1 MDAVVKAIIENA
13 ERLLSDAILLADHG
27 SYRTAE
33 SIAVLS
39 MEEAGKACL
48 VHWKRSGLL
57 KGPIELFLRGHI
69 DKQRILNSYRA
80 VKAIL
85 SDDDVELRND
95 PLPTMVYTGRDKQI
109 KETLYKVLHEKIND
123 HVISVESGITDLFKQ
138 GGFYT
143 DITDELDIAMPILEY
158 SKADFGKL
166 LSLATEAIEMAKADD
181 KIHYLL
187 SVIYPAKLFVQV
199 PGGQRKRLREIL
211 SRSEKPDRR

>member
-1 MDAVVKAIIENA
+1 MDAVVEAIIANA

-57 KGPIELFLRGHI
+57 KQPIEPFLRGHI

-80 VKAIL
+80 VNAIL
-85 SDDDVELRND
+85 SFEGVELRYD
-95 PLPTMVYTGRDKQI
+95 PLPTMVYTGDDKRI
-109 KETLYKVLHEKIND
+109 RETLSMVLQDAING
-123 HVISVESGITDLFKQ
+123 HVVSVESGITELFKQ

-143 DITDELDIAMPILEY
+143 DIDDKLDLAMPVLEY
-158 SKADFGKL
+158 SKADFEKL
-166 LSLATEAIEMAKADD
+166 LPLAEEAIEMAKADD

-199 PGGQRKRLREIL
+199 PNGQRKRLREIL
-211 SRSEKPDRR
+211 SRTTN